1 MGDELKFIDFHQLQI
16 ENKKHVKDI
25 DERNKKLLA
34 LKLNSGKTVQTLN
47 GLKKKLND
55 ALKEQER
62 IHSEMKIKM
71 EKEKKTVDDISK
83 TKRVIARIDINN
95 RQQIGLMEKMR
106 DMADPF
112 KFVEQK
118 NTYRELENNI
128 RNWERKIE
136 IAEVAAK
143 RARQIIR

>member
-1 MGDELKFIDFHQLQI
+1 M
-16 ENKKHVKDI
+16 
-25 DERNKKLLA
+25 
-34 LKLNSGKTVQTLN
+34 N
-47 GLKKKLND
+47 GLKKKLHD

-62 IHSEMKIKM
+62 IHSEMKIKIQKQ
-71 EKEKKTVDDISK
+71 EKTVVDIKKTR
-83 TKRVIARIDINN
+83 RVIERIDINN
-95 RQQIGLMEKMR
+95 RQQIGLMENMK

-118 NTYRELENNI
+118 NTYRELENCI

-143 RARQIIR
+143 KARQIVG

>member
-95 RQQIGLMEKMR
+95 RQQIGLMEKIR
-106 DMADPF
+106 DMPDPF
-112 KFVEQK
+112 KFVE
-118 NTYRELENNI
+118 
-128 RNWERKIE
+128 
-136 IAEVAAK
+136 
-143 RARQIIR
+143 